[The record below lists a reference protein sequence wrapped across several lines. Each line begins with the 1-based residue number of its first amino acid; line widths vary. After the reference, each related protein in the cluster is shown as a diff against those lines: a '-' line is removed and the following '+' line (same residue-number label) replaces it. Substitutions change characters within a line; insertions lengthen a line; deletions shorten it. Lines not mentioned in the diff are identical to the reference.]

1 MSLLQRVAQTPT
13 IVLLEGESG
22 VGKEKVAHYLHH
34 YSNRSHAPFVV
45 VDCGALGE
53 NLIESELFGHQKGS
67 FTGANRLKQGLFEAA
82 QGGSLFIDE
91 IGDLP
96 LVLQTKLLRVLETGK
111 IRRLGGTRYHEVD
124 VRVIAATHR
133 DLRSIV
139 RQGSFREDL
148 YYGLAAFPVRVPT
161 LRERKDDIP
170 LLTEHFLEHMQDGEN
185 SLPLSPVVFDDLES
199 RNEEM
204 ETIRETATG
213 GHLYLKRRG
222 RVSQGELLETLNACS
237 GHRAEAARRLG
248 ISERTLYRRYGVLPL
263 AAYDCQGWRECRY
276 CRSIYLPV
284 RPWTSP
290 LRRPAS
296 RGILSVHGHKKRVIT
311 RLSPLKL
318 RLLPEIDQLQSRI
331 IY

>member
-1 MSLLQRVAQTPT
+1 
-13 IVLLEGESG
+13 
-22 VGKEKVAHYLHH
+22 
-34 YSNRSHAPFVV
+34 
-45 VDCGALGE
+45 
-53 NLIESELFGHQKGS
+53 
-67 FTGANRLKQGLFEAA
+67 
-82 QGGSLFIDE
+82 
-91 IGDLP
+91 
-96 LVLQTKLLRVLETGK
+96 
-111 IRRLGGTRYHEVD
+111 VD

-222 RVSQGELLETLNACS
+222 RVSQGELIETLNACS

-248 ISERTLYRRYGVLPL
+248 ISERTLYRRSGVLPL
-263 AAYDCQGWRECRY
+263 AAYCPSMD
-276 CRSIYLPV
+276 I
-284 RPWTSP
+284 
-290 LRRPAS
+290 
-296 RGILSVHGHKKRVIT
+296 KKG
-311 RLSPLKL
+311 
-318 RLLPEIDQLQSRI
+318 
-331 IY
+331 